1 MAVYSLRKFSAA
13 NRQGGKFNLF
23 KHGKRDP
30 SKAQNFNK
38 ENVEHFMTT
47 GKGRA
52 PQGKDKVED
61 VMELGSEI
69 TCSIAKVKHYM
80 KPFQRIN
87 LQLQYILCK
96 KFGEE
101 KDIYY

>member
-30 SKAQNFNK
+30 SKAQNFNR

-47 GKGRA
+47 GKRR
-52 PQGKDKVED
+52 V
-61 VMELGSEI
+61 L
-69 TCSIAKVKHYM
+69 
-80 KPFQRIN
+80 
-87 LQLQYILCK
+87 
-96 KFGEE
+96 
-101 KDIYY
+101 